1 MRSFSF
7 SLRFY
12 DDNGRSEAILLL
24 LAALFVFSNALAL
37 GLARDG
43 RLDGHTLWGPLF
55 WLIAQITAVWLLQK
69 HAPNHDP
76 YLLPLIGL
84 LTGWGIVLQN
94 RLAPDFLLRQ
104 VIWVV
109 LGTAILVGIT
119 LLPRNLR
126 WLRRY
131 RYTLLLVGIFLLAAT
146 LLFGTNPSGANTARY
161 WLRLPIPFFTPVY
174 FQPSEL
180 LKLLLLIFLA
190 SYFDER
196 ETSLYLREGMQD
208 KNGRLRF
215 ISYLTP
221 LLLMW
226 GFCMILL
233 VWQRDLG
240 AATLFFILF
249 LSLLYL
255 ATGEWR
261 IVAGGVLLLL
271 LAGVFAYFA
280 FSLVTLRIDAWWNPW
295 PDADNRA
302 FQIVQSLYAVAA
314 GGIWGQGVGQG
325 FPQYIPVVHSD
336 FAFAAIAEEW
346 GLIGSLG
353 VVGCFA
359 LLAHRG
365 LRLALLA
372 ERPFRRYLAAG
383 IVILFSAQA
392 ILIMGGVTK
401 LLPLTGVTLP
411 FVSYGGSSMFISYIM
426 AGLLLFLSSK
436 SRQIYL

>member
-1 MRSFSF
+1 MRSLSF
-7 SLRFY
+7 TSRL
-12 DDNGRSEAILLL
+12 DEEHGRSEPILLL
-24 LAALFVFSNALAL
+24 VAALFVFSNALAL

-43 RLDGHTLWGPLF
+43 RIDGRTLWGPF
-55 WLIAQITAVWLLQK
+55 CWLVAQGTGVWLLRRY
-69 HAPNHDP
+69 APDHDP
-76 YLLPLIGL
+76 FLLPLVGL
-84 LTGWGIVLQN
+84 LTGWGIVLQD
-94 RLAPDFLLRQ
+94 RLAPNFLLRQ
-104 VIWVV
+104 VVWVV
-109 LGTAILVGIT
+109 LGTAVLVSLT

-131 RYTLLLVGIFLLAAT
+131 RYTLLLLGIGLLIAT
-146 LLFGTNPSGANTARY
+146 LLFGVNPTGGSVARY
-161 WLRLPIPFFTPVY
+161 WLRLPLPFLTPVF

-180 LKLLLLIFLA
+180 LKLLLVIFLA
-190 SYFDER
+190 SYFDDR
-196 ETSLYLREGMQD
+196 EAVLRLAG
-208 KNGRLRF
+208 NGRLQR
-215 ISYLTP
+215 ISYLAP

-226 GFCMILL
+226 GFCMVLL

-240 AATLFFILF
+240 AATLFFIVF

-255 ATGEWR
+255 STGDWR
-261 IVAGGVLLLL
+261 IVAGGTGLLL
-271 LAGVFAYFA
+271 LAGIFAYFA

-314 GGIWGQGVGQG
+314 GGIWGQGIGQG

-365 LRLALLA
+365 MRLALLA

-383 IVILFSAQA
+383 ITILLAAQA
-392 ILIMGGVTK
+392 FLIMAGVTK

-411 FVSYGGSSMFISYIM
+411 FVSYGGSSMLISHVM
-426 AGLLLFLSSK
+426 AGLLLYLSTK

>member
-1 MRSFSF
+1 MRSPSFSF
-7 SLRFY
+7 RL
-12 DDNGRSEAILLL
+12 DEEHGRSEPILLFV
-24 LAALFVFSNALAL
+24 AALFVLSNALAL

-43 RLDGHTLWGPLF
+43 RIDGGTLWGPLA
-55 WLIAQITAVWLLQK
+55 WLVAQGTAVWLLRRY
-69 HAPNHDP
+69 APDHDP
-76 YLLPLIGL
+76 FLLPLVGL
-84 LTGWGIVLQN
+84 LTGWGIVLQD
-94 RLAPDFLLRQ
+94 RLAPNFLVRQ
-104 VIWVV
+104 VVWVV
-109 LGTAILVGIT
+109 LGTAVLVGIT
-119 LLPRNLR
+119 LVPRNLR

-131 RYTLLLVGIFLLAAT
+131 RYTLLILGILLLMAT
-146 LLFGTNPSGANTARY
+146 LMFGINPTGASVARY
-161 WLRLPIPFFTPVY
+161 WLRLPIPFLTPVY

-180 LKLLLLIFLA
+180 LKLLLVIFLA

-196 ETSLYLREGMQD
+196 ETVGRLAG
-208 KNGRLRF
+208 NGRLQRL
-215 ISYLTP
+215 SYLAP

-240 AATLFFILF
+240 AATLFFIVF

-255 ATGEWR
+255 ATGDWR
-261 IVAGGVLLLL
+261 IVAGGVALLL
-271 LAGVFAYFA
+271 LAGLFAYLA

-295 PDADNRA
+295 PDADADA

-314 GGIWGQGVGQG
+314 GGIWGQGIGQG
-325 FPQYIPVVHSD
+325 YPQYIPVVHSD
-336 FAFAAIAEEW
+336 FVFAAIAEEW

-365 LRLALLA
+365 MRLALLA

-383 IVILFSAQA
+383 ITILLAAQA
-392 ILIMGGVTK
+392 FLIMAGVTK

-411 FVSYGGSSMFISYIM
+411 FVSYGGSSMLISHVM
-426 AGLLLFLSSK
+426 AGLLLYLSTK

>member
-1 MRSFSF
+1 MRSLSF
-7 SLRFY
+7 SGSP
-12 DDNGRSEAILLL
+12 DEADGRSEPLLL
-24 LAALFVFSNALAL
+24 FIAALFVFSNALAL

-43 RLDGHTLWGPLF
+43 RLTIGTLWGPLC
-55 WLIAQITAVWLLQK
+55 WLLAQGAAVWLLRK
-69 HAPNHDP
+69 YAPNHDP
-76 YLLPLIGL
+76 FLLPLVGL
-84 LTGWGIVLQN
+84 LTGWGIVLQD
-94 RLAPDFLLRQ
+94 RLAPNFLLRQ
-104 VIWVV
+104 VVWVV
-109 LGTAILVGIT
+109 LGTAVLVGIT

-131 RYTLLLVGIFLLAAT
+131 RYTLLLLGIVLLTAT
-146 LLFGTNPSGANTARY
+146 LLFGINPTGASVARY

-180 LKLLLLIFLA
+180 LKLLLVIFLA

-196 ETSLYLREGMQD
+196 EAVGALRKG
-208 KNGRLRF
+208 NGRLQRV
-215 ISYLTP
+215 SYLAP

-226 GFCMILL
+226 GFCMVLL

-240 AATLFFILF
+240 AATLFFIVF

-255 ATGEWR
+255 ATGDGR
-261 IVAGGVLLLL
+261 VVAAGVGLLL
-271 LAGVFAYFA
+271 LAGIFAYFA

-295 PDADNRA
+295 PDADDRA

-314 GGIWGQGVGQG
+314 GGIWGQGIGQG

-353 VVGCFA
+353 VLGCFA

-365 LRLALLA
+365 MRLALLA
-372 ERPFRRYLAAG
+372 ERSFRRYLAAG
-383 IVILFSAQA
+383 ITILLSAQA
-392 ILIMGGVTK
+392 FLIMAGVTK

-411 FVSYGGSSMFISYIM
+411 FVSYGGSSMLISHVM
-426 AGLLLFLSSK
+426 AGLLLYLSTK

>member
-1 MRSFSF
+1 MRTL
-7 SLRFY
+7 SLSLKID

-24 LAALFVFSNALAL
+24 LAALFVFSNGIAL
-37 GLARDG
+37 GLVRDG
-43 RLDGHTLWGPLF
+43 RINGSTLWGPFF
-55 WLIAQITAVWLLQK
+55 WLIAQVTAVWLLQK
-69 HAPNHDP
+69 QAPNHDP

-84 LTGWGIVLQN
+84 LTGWGIVLQD
-94 RLAPDFLLRQ
+94 RLAPNFLLRQ
-104 VIWVV
+104 VLWVV
-109 LGTAILVGIT
+109 LGTAVLVAIT

-131 RYTLLLVGIFLLAAT
+131 RYTLLLLGIVLLAAT
-146 LLFGTNPSGANTARY
+146 LLFGTNPSGVSMAHY
-161 WLRLPIPFFTPVY
+161 WLRLPIPLLTPVY

-180 LKLLLLIFLA
+180 LKLLLVIFLA

-196 ETSLYLREGMQD
+196 EVSLHLAEG
-208 KNGRLRF
+208 NGRFRLV
-215 ISYLTP
+215 SYLGP

-233 VWQRDLG
+233 IWQRDLG

-261 IVAGGVLLLL
+261 IVAGGLLLLL

-280 FSLVTLRIDAWWNPW
+280 FSLVTLRVDAWWNPW
-295 PDADNRA
+295 PDADGRA
-302 FQIVQSLYAVAA
+302 YQIVQSLYAVAA

-325 FPQYIPVVHSD
+325 FPLYIPVVHSD

-346 GLIGSLG
+346 GLIGSLS
-353 VVGCFA
+353 VVGYFT

-365 LRLALLA
+365 LRVAQLA

-411 FVSYGGSSMFISYIM
+411 FVSYGGSSMLISYVM
-426 AGLLLFLSSK
+426 AGLLLYLSTK
-436 SRQIYL
+436 SRQIHL

>member
-1 MRSFSF
+1 MQTFSF
-7 SLRFY
+7 ALRFD

-24 LAALFVFSNALAL
+24 LAALFVFSNGVAL

-43 RLDGHTLWGPLF
+43 RIDGSTLWGPFF
-55 WLIAQITAVWLLQK
+55 WLIAQVTAVWLLQK
-69 HAPNHDP
+69 YAPKHDP

-84 LTGWGIVLQN
+84 LTGWSIVLQD
-94 RLAPDFLLRQ
+94 RLAPNFLLRQ
-104 VIWVV
+104 VVWVV
-109 LGTAILVGIT
+109 LGTAVIVAIT

-131 RYTLLLVGIFLLAAT
+131 RYTLLTLGIMLLAAT
-146 LLFGTNPSGANTARY
+146 LLFGTNPSGVTVARY
-161 WLRLPIPFFTPVY
+161 WLRLPIPFLTPVY

-180 LKLLLLIFLA
+180 LKLLLAIFLA

-196 ETSLYLREGMQD
+196 ETSLHWVGG
-208 KNGRLRF
+208 NGRFHF
-215 ISYLTP
+215 ISYLGP

-255 ATGEWR
+255 ATGDGR
-261 IVAGGVLLLL
+261 IIAGGVVLLL

-346 GLIGSLG
+346 GLIGSMG

-365 LRLALLA
+365 MRLALLA
-372 ERPFRRYLAAG
+372 ERPFRRYLAVG
-383 IVILFSAQA
+383 IIILFSAQA
-392 ILIMGGVTK
+392 FLIMGGVTK

-411 FVSYGGSSMFISYIM
+411 FVSYGGSSMLISHVM
-426 AGLLLFLSSK
+426 AGLLLYLSTK
-436 SRQIYL
+436 NRQIHL